1 MQNPNQLMAVVD
13 DDDIFMI
20 IARKM
25 MGYCA
30 PHWSLMEFANGEEI
44 LDYIQKNAQEP
55 ANLPDIMLLDI
66 NMPVMDG
73 WMFLQEYHQ
82 IKETVSKPIRIY
94 LASSSIDT
102 KDTERAKENP
112 NLVDYIIKPLTQ
124 EVIRKITSVA

>member
-1 MQNPNQLMAVVD
+1 MQPGNHLMAVVD

-25 MGYCA
+25 IGYCA
-30 PHWSLMEFANGEEI
+30 PQWSLKEFTNGEEM
-44 LDYIQKNAQEP
+44 LNYIRKNLQEP

-73 WMFLQEYHQ
+73 WMFLQEYEQ
-82 IKETVSKPIRIY
+82 LKDKLSKPIKIF

-124 EVIRKITSVA
+124 EVIMKITSAA

>member
-1 MQNPNQLMAVVD
+1 MDQPQPKLAVVD

-30 PHWSLMEFANGEEI
+30 PQWNMMEFTNGEEM
-44 LDYIQKNAQEP
+44 LGYIQKNAQEP

-73 WMFLQEYHQ
+73 WMFLQEYEG
-82 IKETVSKPIRIY
+82 IKDKLSKPIRIY

-124 EVIRKITSVA
+124 EVIKRITSAA

>member
-1 MQNPNQLMAVVD
+1 MQQAPPKLAVVD

-30 PHWSLMEFANGEEI
+30 PHWNMMEFTNGEEM
-44 LDYIQKNAQEP
+44 LTYIQKNAQDP
-55 ANLPDIMLLDI
+55 NSLPDIMLLDI

-73 WMFLQEYHQ
+73 WMFLQEYEG
-82 IKETVSKPIRIY
+82 IKGKLSKPIKIF

-102 KDTERAKENP
+102 KDTERAKENL

-124 EVIRKITSVA
+124 EAIKRITSAV

>member
-1 MQNPNQLMAVVD
+1 MQTPTLLMAVVD

-30 PHWSLMEFANGEEI
+30 PQWSLKEFANGEEI

-55 ANLPDIMLLDI
+55 SNLPDIMLLDI

-73 WMFLQEYHQ
+73 WMFLQEYEQ
-82 IKETVSKPIRIY
+82 VKSKLSKPIKIY

-124 EVIRKITSVA
+124 DVIKRITSAA

>member
-1 MQNPNQLMAVVD
+1 MQGNKPLMAVVD

-25 MGYCA
+25 VGYCA
-30 PHWSLMEFANGEEI
+30 PDWSIMEFTNGEEM
-44 LDYIQKNAQEP
+44 LNYIQENAQQA

-73 WMFLQEYHQ
+73 WMFLEEYET
-82 IKETVSKPIRIY
+82 IKSQLAKPIKIY

-102 KDTERAKENP
+102 KDTERAKENK
-112 NLVDYIIKPLTQ
+112 NLADYIIKPLTQ
-124 EVIRKITSVA
+124 EVVKRITSVA

>member
-1 MQNPNQLMAVVD
+1 MQTPTLLMAVVD

-25 MGYCA
+25 MGHCA
-30 PHWSLMEFANGEEI
+30 PQWSLKEFANGEEI

-55 ANLPDIMLLDI
+55 SNLPDIMLLDI

-73 WMFLQEYHQ
+73 WMFLQEYEQ
-82 IKETVSKPIRIY
+82 VKSKLSKPIKIY

-124 EVIRKITSVA
+124 DVIKRITSAA